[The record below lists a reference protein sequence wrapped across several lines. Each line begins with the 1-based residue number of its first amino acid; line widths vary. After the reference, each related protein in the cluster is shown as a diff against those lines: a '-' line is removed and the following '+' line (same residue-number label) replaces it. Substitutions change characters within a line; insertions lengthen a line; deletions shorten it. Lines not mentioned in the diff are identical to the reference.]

1 LARGHAFGIKWQA
14 ACHGRVYAGR
24 VLLEDRVI
32 LGMLLALSPF
42 TRSKC
47 REYPE
52 ELMLHPVTTT
62 FLARLK
68 ASDQAAWFEL
78 WQTFGPV
85 LRAQLLKWGHGR
97 IGAETAADLSQETL
111 AELTESINRFDP
123 SRGVRFSTW
132 LLSIAK
138 HVLGDEL
145 DKRSAMK
152 RGGGG
157 AGTHVGK
164 KQSLDENWMIADN
177 APPVDAQ
184 YEAAVFRAK
193 VKAALA
199 QVARESDFQ
208 DFAVFRMRVL
218 EGQSGKDVASA
229 LGTSEPTVSRRAAK
243 VREQLRVTLATT
255 IAAYSF
261 TDEERSELA
270 RQGLAEGTPGD
281 PASDAAFDAA
291 LCDVYH
297 ALVEQ
302 ERAMAA
308 QAPSNS
314 GIKSP
319 GTSNPRK
326 GDA

>member
-1 LARGHAFGIKWQA
+1 
-14 ACHGRVYAGR
+14 
-24 VLLEDRVI
+24 
-32 LGMLLALSPF
+32 
-42 TRSKC
+42 
-47 REYPE
+47 
-52 ELMLHPVTTT
+52 MLHPVTTT

-68 ASDQAAWFEL
+68 ASDQSAWFEL

-97 IGAETAADLSQETL
+97 IGPETAADLSQETL

-157 AGTHVGK
+157 AGTHAGK
-164 KQSLDENWMIADN
+164 SQSLDEGWMIADG

-199 QVARESDFQ
+199 KVSQQSDFQ

-218 EGQSGKDVASA
+218 EGQSGKDVAAS
-229 LGTSEPTVSRRAAK
+229 LGVSEPTVSRRAAK
-243 VREQLRVTLATT
+243 VRELLRTTLAQT

-261 TDEERSELA
+261 TTEELDELKK
-270 RQGLAEGTPGD
+270 QGLENGAPGD
-281 PASDAAFDAA
+281 PAADAAFDASLA
-291 LCDVYH
+291 DVYH

-302 ERAMAA
+302 ERS
-308 QAPSNS
+308 QQ
-314 GIKSP
+314 GTIGKS
-319 GTSNPRK
+319 K
-326 GDA
+326 GGA

>member
-1 LARGHAFGIKWQA
+1 MKR
-14 ACHGRVYAGR
+14 
-24 VLLEDRVI
+24 
-32 LGMLLALSPF
+32 LGTLSVVSS
-42 TRSKC
+42 RSA
-47 REYPE
+47 
-52 ELMLHPVTTT
+52 MLHPVTTS

-68 ASDQAAWFEL
+68 ASDQSAWFEL

-123 SRGVRFSTW
+123 TRGVRFSTW

-157 AGTHVGK
+157 AGTYAGK
-164 KQSLDENWMIADN
+164 SQSLDENWMLASN
-177 APPVDAQ
+177 MPAPDAQ

-199 QVARESDFQ
+199 KVASQSDFQ
-208 DFAVFRMRVL
+208 DFAMFRMRVL
-218 EGQSGKDVASA
+218 EGQAGKDVAAA

-243 VREQLRVTLATT
+243 VRELLRSTLTQT
-255 IAAYSF
+255 VAAYSF
-261 TDEERSELA
+261 TTEERDELGKE
-270 RQGLAEGTPGD
+270 GLGEPAESGTGAGTGD
-281 PASDAAFDAA
+281 SAASVAMDAAFDAA

-297 ALVEQ
+297 ALVEEEKSQ
-302 ERAMAA
+302 EGLASQVGRPGSAGVSH
-308 QAPSNS
+308 QS
-314 GIKSP
+314 GQQK
-319 GTSNPRK
+319 RK
-326 GDA
+326 DEA